1 MKDQPK
7 WMDQHMSTQNPPPNP
22 IGTQSNTID
31 CDAAEESA
39 PSSFT
44 SKRPLGRDS
53 AKEKAKKQRSENTSS
68 TDSEYLTRMGE
79 LSLERLSVYKSVAS
93 TEEKKLEFMKK
104 QERQK
109 LILERKKLNLEKMK
123 MERQKVKEDTE
134 QEVLI
139 LSMDLTK
146 CNPLLRQYYEAKQ
159 QEILARVTGSSSS
172 SKWMFIK
179 LVEEVLLFVFENY
192 LMFLNLTNLCSVILE
207 LNHVA

>member
-1 MKDQPK
+1 
-7 WMDQHMSTQNPPPNP
+7 MSTQNPPPNP

-31 CDAAEESA
+31 YDAAEESA

-134 QEVLI
+134 
-139 LSMDLTK
+139 
-146 CNPLLRQYYEAKQ
+146 
-159 QEILARVTGSSSS
+159 
-172 SKWMFIK
+172 
-179 LVEEVLLFVFENY
+179 
-192 LMFLNLTNLCSVILE
+192 
-207 LNHVA
+207 

>member
-1 MKDQPK
+1 
-7 WMDQHMSTQNPPPNP
+7 MDQHMSTQNPPPNP

-104 QERQK
+104 
-109 LILERKKLNLEKMK
+109 
-123 MERQKVKEDTE
+123 
-134 QEVLI
+134 
-139 LSMDLTK
+139 
-146 CNPLLRQYYEAKQ
+146 
-159 QEILARVTGSSSS
+159 
-172 SKWMFIK
+172 
-179 LVEEVLLFVFENY
+179 
-192 LMFLNLTNLCSVILE
+192 
-207 LNHVA
+207 